1 MSEEFDFIG
10 PNDLP
15 ALVAVSNPQALAAV
29 KSTLVG
35 NGLQSPCR
43 RNPLQFE
50 TRYNQINYQ
59 VVVMEDIFAGNPLEE
74 NPSLQFLQRLPM
86 AQRRYATIFLLGGA
100 FETLNTL
107 QAFAQSV
114 HCVVNYT
121 EIPMI
126 GQLIQKTIAE
136 NNLFLNTF
144 REIEHRVHQKFV
156 IGYWGAGGPGIGRCG
171 FGQPRRGNA
180 GRWSARPGCK
190 VYGRFPCGSTR
201 RPA

>member
-15 ALVAVSNPQALAAV
+15 ALVAVSTPEALATA
-29 KSTLVG
+29 KATLVELG
-35 NGLQSPCR
+35 YKVHTVESHI
-43 RNPLQFE
+43 QFE

-59 VVVMEDIFAGNPLEE
+59 VVVIEDIFAGNPLED
-74 NPSLQFLQRLPM
+74 NPSLILLQNLPM
-86 AQRRYATIFLLGGA
+86 AQRRYASIFLIGGA

-114 HCVVNYT
+114 HCVINYT
-121 EIPMI
+121 ELPML

-144 REIEHRVHQKFV
+144 REVERRVHQK
-156 IGYWGAGGPGIGRCG
+156 A
-171 FGQPRRGNA
+171 
-180 GRWSARPGCK
+180 
-190 VYGRFPCGSTR
+190 T
-201 RPA
+201 

>member
-15 ALVAVSNPQALAAV
+15 ALLAVSTPDAQAAV
-29 KSTLVG
+29 KTILLEMGYKVHVVETH
-35 NGLQSPCR
+35 
-43 RNPLQFE
+43 LQFE

-59 VVVMEDIFAGNPLEE
+59 VVVIEDIFAGSPQQN
-74 NPSLQFLQRLPM
+74 NPSLQFLQQLPM
-86 AQRRYATIFLLGGA
+86 AQRRYACVFLLGGG

-121 EIPMI
+121 EILVI

-136 NNLFLNTF
+136 NNVFLNTF
-144 REIEHRVHQKFV
+144 REIQHRVFQK
-156 IGYWGAGGPGIGRCG
+156 GA
-171 FGQPRRGNA
+171 
-180 GRWSARPGCK
+180 
-190 VYGRFPCGSTR
+190 
-201 RPA
+201 

>member
-15 ALVAVSNPQALAAV
+15 ALVAVTNAEAMTAV
-29 KSTLVG
+29 KTILSEMGYKVHVVETH
-35 NGLQSPCR
+35 
-43 RNPLQFE
+43 LQFE

-59 VVVMEDIFAGNPLEE
+59 VVVMEDIFACNPLED
-74 NPSLQFLQRLPM
+74 NPSLQFLQNLPM

-107 QAFAQSV
+107 QAFSASV

-121 EIPMI
+121 EILML
-126 GQLIQKTIAE
+126 GQLIQKTVAE

-144 REIEHRVHQKFV
+144 REVQHRVYQK
-156 IGYWGAGGPGIGRCG
+156 
-171 FGQPRRGNA
+171 GN
-180 GRWSARPGCK
+180 
-190 VYGRFPCGSTR
+190 
-201 RPA
+201 

>member
-1 MSEEFDFIG
+1 MSEEFDFVG

-15 ALVAVSNPQALAAV
+15 ALLAISNPPALAAV
-29 KSTLVG
+29 KNTLAGMGYKVHVVETH
-35 NGLQSPCR
+35 
-43 RNPLQFE
+43 LQFE

-59 VVVMEDIFAGNPLEE
+59 VVVVEDTFAGNPTEE
-74 NPSLQFLQRLPM
+74 NPSLQFLQNLPM
-86 AQRRYATIFLLGGA
+86 AQRRYANLFLLGGA

-107 QAFAQSV
+107 QAFSQSV

-144 REIEHRVHQKFV
+144 REVQHRVSQK
-156 IGYWGAGGPGIGRCG
+156 A
-171 FGQPRRGNA
+171 
-180 GRWSARPGCK
+180 S
-190 VYGRFPCGSTR
+190 
-201 RPA
+201 

>member
-15 ALVAVSNPQALAAV
+15 ALLAVSTHDAQAAV
-29 KSTLVG
+29 KTILLEMGYKVHIVETH
-35 NGLQSPCR
+35 
-43 RNPLQFE
+43 LQFE

-59 VVVMEDIFAGNPLEE
+59 VVVIEDIFAGSPQED
-74 NPSLQFLQRLPM
+74 NPSLQFLQQLPM
-86 AQRRYATIFLLGGA
+86 AQRRYANLFLLGGA

-107 QAFAQSV
+107 QAFSQSV

-121 EIPMI
+121 ETLMI

-144 REIEHRVHQKFV
+144 REIQHRVFQK
-156 IGYWGAGGPGIGRCG
+156 GA
-171 FGQPRRGNA
+171 
-180 GRWSARPGCK
+180 
-190 VYGRFPCGSTR
+190 
-201 RPA
+201 

>member
-1 MSEEFDFIG
+1 MSEEFDFVG

-15 ALVAVSNPQALAAV
+15 ALVAVSNPQAMVAV
-29 KSTLVG
+29 KTTLLEMGYKVHIVETH
-35 NGLQSPCR
+35 
-43 RNPLQFE
+43 LQFE

-59 VVVMEDIFAGNPLEE
+59 VVVMEDIFAGSPLEE
-74 NPSLQFLQRLPM
+74 NPSLQFLQNLHM
-86 AQRRYATIFLLGGA
+86 AQRRYASIFLLGGA

-107 QAFAQSV
+107 QAFSQSV

-144 REIEHRVHQKFV
+144 REIEHRVHQKV
-156 IGYWGAGGPGIGRCG
+156 
-171 FGQPRRGNA
+171 
-180 GRWSARPGCK
+180 S
-190 VYGRFPCGSTR
+190 
-201 RPA
+201 